1 MNRLTQVFSGRRA
14 LRRSRGEP
22 ARRQVAPATLACHR
36 AIALGLFLASSAL
49 ALAASS
55 ASAQA
60 VYPTPD
66 AAATALQQ
74 AFATQ
79 DDAALKKILGA
90 DFQRFVPHASDDD
103 IYAFLSAY
111 AKHHEIVDDGKGVAH
126 LQAGDSGWTLP
137 VPIKKSAKGWQFD
150 IRAGHDEMAVRRI
163 GRNELAAIQTVLAIG
178 DAQRDFATAQGTTV
192 YADRFVSHP
201 GKHDGLYWPV
211 NEGEPESPLGALAAV
226 MDPKA
231 REGGGYHGYH
241 FRILTS
247 QGADAPGG
255 AKNYVQKG
263 VMNGGYAV
271 IAWPVTW
278 NDTGIMTFIAGS
290 DGKVYQRD
298 FGPQTASRV
307 AAIRSFDP
315 SSAWVP
321 VPDTQTASQ

>member
-1 MNRLTQVFSGRRA
+1 MTRLAQAFSTRLSPLRA
-14 LRRSRGEP
+14 GGEP
-22 ARRQVAPATLACHR
+22 AERRRAFSAHACHR
-36 AIALGLFLASSAL
+36 AIALGLLIGSSAIVLASAP
-49 ALAASS
+49 

-66 AAATALQQ
+66 TAASALQQ
-74 AFATQ
+74 ALATQ
-79 DDAALKKILGA
+79 DDEALKKILGA
-90 DFQRFVPHASDDD
+90 DFHRFVPQASDDD

-111 AKHHEIVDDGKGVAH
+111 AKHHEIVDDGKGIAH

-150 IRAGHDEMAVRRI
+150 VRSAHDEMAVRRI

-178 DAQRDFATAQGTTV
+178 DAQRDFASAQGKTL

-211 NEGEPESPLGALAAV
+211 NDGEPESPLGALAAV

-231 REGGGYHGYH
+231 RQGGGYHGYH
-241 FRILTS
+241 YRILTS

-255 AKNYVQKG
+255 AKNYVQG
-263 VMNGGYAV
+263 GAMSGGYAV
-271 IAWPVTW
+271 IAWPVTY

-290 DGKVYQRD
+290 DGKVYQRN

-307 AAIRSFDP
+307 AAIHAFDP
-315 SSAWVP
+315 SSAWTP